1 MSLVTPRV
9 YPLPSLGSDELLFS
23 GLPSLQSLFETW
35 NSTGAKHLVPSF
47 MRREQRLGAATLPGT
62 VLQLLYQIAA
72 THLHHMQAEK
82 GLAHWETRPL
92 HQRLVWHVST
102 CSAEETQA
110 VLPPGVLVQ
119 KTVTLEMDEKLIL
132 CSGVG
137 AQPVTR
143 THLHT
148 LAAILSLSR
157 RATKRCT
164 LNPIS
169 CDPVVE
175 FEMLP
180 GMVSPFLRPQR
191 PTRLTALA
199 LLPWPRHWEEQGY
212 EVALSLSLWES
223 ILLPLRS
230 LKAVLYCYASQAYP
244 DLPVVELQQP
254 AQDDRGERYGR
265 WHQGRFSGGPS

>member
-9 YPLPSLGSDELLFS
+9 YPLPSLGSHELLFS
-23 GLPSLQSLFETW
+23 GLPSLQSLFEVW
-35 NSTGAKHLVPSF
+35 DSTGAMHLAPSL
-47 MRREQRLGAATLPGT
+47 MLREQVLGAATLPGT
-62 VLQLLYQIAA
+62 VLQLFYQIAA
-72 THLHHMQAEK
+72 THLYHEQAEK
-82 GLAHWETRPL
+82 DLAHWETRPL

-102 CSAEETQA
+102 RSAEETQA
-110 VLPPGVLVQ
+110 VLPAGVLVQ
-119 KTVTLEMDEKLIL
+119 KTVTIEMDGKLIL

-148 LAAILSLSR
+148 LAAQLSLPR
-157 RATKRCT
+157 RAIKRCT
-164 LNPIS
+164 LNPVT
-169 CDPVVE
+169 CDPVGE

-191 PTRLTALA
+191 PTRLTAVA

-230 LKAVLYCYASQAYP
+230 LKAVLFGYAGQAYP
-244 DLPVVELQQP
+244 DLPVVELQPPTLHDQE
-254 AQDDRGERYGR
+254 ERHGR
-265 WHQGRFSGGPS
+265 ISQSSLEGGLS